1 MFVTNLLRYSACSQ
15 KLAAWQLESEKQTK
29 EKNKGLKA
37 CLKTKNYSKHTS
49 KHHNMTVNT
58 FDSPYNCNYHN
69 EKREQQEATNS
80 SHNKKKKYVFGYFY
94 YTCSTFVYCS
104 SHLSRLTDTTHLI
117 TNLASRAAQSSYIR
131 KSKAMSTVAPSEANG
146 GTGGTIISTIT
157 SKIRPNRFNPNRFKT
172 GGIVATAVQPNKR
185 TRKHH
190 HHHQHQYPSAV
201 VHSTAQP
208 QLTLPLPIM
217 KHFDTDTEASNV
229 KEFVKKVKTKM
240 KKKKAKTT
248 GGVKA

>member
-1 MFVTNLLRYSACSQ
+1 MVLFLLKLLPCYSACSQ

-58 FDSPYNCNYHN
+58 FDSPYNCSYHT
-69 EKREQQEATNS
+69 EKQDSTN
-80 SHNKKKKYVFGYFY
+80 NKKKKYVFDYLFY
-94 YTCSTFVYCS
+94 NSSNFVLCS

-117 TNLASRAAQSSYIR
+117 TNLASRATQSSYIR
-131 KSKAMSTVAPSEANG
+131 KSKPLSTVAPSETN
-146 GTGGTIISTIT
+146 GGTIISTIT

-172 GGIVATAVQPNKR
+172 GGIVATAVQPSKR
-185 TRKHH
+185 TRKHHH
-190 HHHQHQYPSAV
+190 HHHQHQYPSTVA
-201 VHSTAQP
+201 HSKQAQP
-208 QLTLPLPIM
+208 QLTLPLPIT

-229 KEFVKKVKTKM
+229 KEFVKKVRTKM
-240 KKKKAKTT
+240 KKKKGKAT